1 MTSSPSITKYYG
13 DVLGVF
19 SDGLKPVGSNDS
31 ILAAAARQTQQP
43 LNLLLSFTVCTS
55 SENAN
60 ISMWF
65 FFSAFK
71 KWVQPLVKP
80 HLHTVSTSFVIS
92 LSLFFFFFNNS
103 LNISKLNELFFFFS
117 SAPFSSQS
125 FVRNYRF
132 LWLTR
137 QSRTNKSI
145 QSKWKQIESIKAKLL
160 GGKKKKKEKESAKR
174 NITHRVVAA
183 DN

>member
-13 DVLGVF
+13 NVLGVF

-103 LNISKLNELFFFFS
+103 LNISKLNELFFFFLG
-117 SAPFSSQS
+117 PFFPRKVLWEIIGFYGWRDKAGQINQYKANESKLNLLKQ
-125 FVRNYRF
+125 NY
-132 LWLTR
+132 WV
-137 QSRTNKSI
+137 
-145 QSKWKQIESIKAKLL
+145 E
-160 GGKKKKKEKESAKR
+160 KKKKEKESAKR